1 MTYVFALVAYKTE
14 KNIFLKYIYIEIRTN
29 VLMYLPDVRVNVT

>member
-1 MTYVFALVAYKTE
+1 MTYGFVLVAYKTE
-14 KNIFLKYIYIEIRTN
+14 NIFLKYIYVEIRTN